1 MGHILHPSMVIIENH
16 KILFLRINILELMYM
31 LLEENG

>member
-1 MGHILHPSMVIIENH
+1 MVIIENR